1 MSDHDPYAPAEHKPD
16 TIEARKV
23 QSAPV
28 EEKNEQAPVEEPAQ
42 TGPQVPDGSVREV
55 VEWIGDDKDRAKA
68 AKKAEGENGRKGVLN
83 YAKEVLGE

>member
-16 TIEARKV
+16 TIEARRD
-23 QSAPV
+23 QPAPV
-28 EEKNEQAPVEEPAQ
+28 EQENEQTPVETAP

-68 AKKAEGENGRKGVLN
+68 AKEAEGENGRKGVLN
-83 YAKEVLGE
+83 YVKEVLGG